1 MTTKILNKGQ
11 KDLLHILSY
20 ENHMKNISTISV
32 NTTFLFPRDFVLDIY
47 SNLRLAF
54 LDCSSHVGAFAKYR

>member
-1 MTTKILNKGQ
+1 MTTKILNQGQ

-20 ENHMKNISTISV
+20 ENHIYTISV
-32 NTTFLFPRDFVLDIY
+32 KLHFWFPRDFVLDIY

>member
-32 NTTFLFPRDFVLDIY
+32 NTTFLVPQGLC
-47 SNLRLAF
+47 LRYIF
-54 LDCSSHVGAFAKYR
+54 